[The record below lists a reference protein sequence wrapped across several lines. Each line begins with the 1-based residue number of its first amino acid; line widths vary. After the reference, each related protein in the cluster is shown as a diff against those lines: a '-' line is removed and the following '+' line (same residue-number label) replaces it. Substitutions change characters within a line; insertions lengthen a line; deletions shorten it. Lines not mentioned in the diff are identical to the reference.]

1 MDNQWCPRLRRQHTN
16 AHPRGW
22 PLRALMGGQG
32 GTQRRHTPVPPSPS
46 TCSWR
51 LNPVREALDSTLGLR
66 SEAEERRGRMG
77 RRPREGRRIRPMDRQ
92 DGPVGRLQGSGTS
105 RRAGR
110 VPLSFPQEP
119 TSPLLPG
126 DLVLRC
132 GIHISHTVPS
142 AHSPTR
148 PPYSFLPFS
157 EPSLSAPPTAILQ
170 MSPTLNT
177 LNPTQTQA
185 LHANP
190 IRSLSWIPE
199 QGGGQGTP
207 PRPLPQPLQA
217 SRQPPSGQTRKPW
230 LPPTW
235 PATPSRP

>member
-1 MDNQWCPRLRRQHTN
+1 M
-16 AHPRGW
+16 
-22 PLRALMGGQG
+22 
-32 GTQRRHTPVPPSPS
+32 PPS
-46 TCSWR
+46 C
-51 LNPVREALDSTLGLR
+51 
-66 SEAEERRGRMG
+66 
-77 RRPREGRRIRPMDRQ
+77 
-92 DGPVGRLQGSGTS
+92 
-105 RRAGR
+105 
-110 VPLSFPQEP
+110 PQEP

-132 GIHISHTVPS
+132 GIHVSHKVPS

-148 PPYSFLPFS
+148 PSYSFLPFS

-170 MSPTLNT
+170 MSPILNT
-177 LNPTQTQA
+177 LHPTQTQA

-199 QGGGQGTP
+199 QGGVQGTP
-207 PRPLPQPLQA
+207 PRPLPQPLPA

-235 PATPSRP
+235 PATPAPPVPIVLQEVVVFIGNAIQTLPRPLPGAPPGRGPHWLDVRP